1 VEWDRTYDVIVVGA
15 GHAGCE
21 AALAAARMGAST
33 LLLTINADHI
43 ANMSCNP
50 AVGGLAK
57 GHIVREIDALGG
69 EMALNIDYAGIQF
82 RRLNTRKGPAVRSSR
97 AQADREL
104 YRRRMKKVLEER
116 DGLDVK
122 QAMVQGVVVEK
133 GRAVGVKTDVGRVF
147 SGRRIILTTGTFLGG
162 LIHVG
167 LNSTPAG
174 RMGDPPSQH
183 LSQCLAELGFTIG
196 RLKTGTCPRL
206 DGRTIDYQGLEIQP
220 GDDPPLPFSH
230 WRAPDF
236 LPQVPCH
243 ITYTNENTHQ
253 AIRRGLDR
261 SPLFGGVIQGTGA
274 RYCPS
279 VEDKVVRFPD
289 KGRHQIFLEP
299 EGLSTHEVY
308 PNGISTSLPI
318 DVQED
323 MVRSIPGL
331 EKAQIV
337 RPGYAI
343 EYDYC
348 DPTQLHPTLET
359 KKVAGLYFAGQ
370 INGTS
375 GYEEA
380 AGQGL
385 MAGINAVLAER
396 NQEPLI
402 LDRSQAYIGV
412 MIDDLVTLGTAEPYR
427 MFTSRA
433 EYRLLL
439 REDNADLRLCEHGRR
454 VGLLDQDNY
463 RRYRAK
469 KEAVD
474 RAMRLLAEQRLN
486 PDASIND
493 FLQNLAAAPIKK
505 PTTAKDLLRRN
516 ELKPADLIPLAPHLA
531 ELGPEAAESLD
542 IEIKY
547 EGYLGRQADQV
558 RRFRQMENVRIP
570 DDMTYRDMP
579 GLSREV
585 QEKLTRVQ
593 PRSLGQAG
601 RISGVTPAAVAV
613 LEVMLKKRGRPE
625 SPAG

>member
-1 VEWDRTYDVIVVGA
+1 
-15 GHAGCE
+15 
-21 AALAAARMGAST
+21 
-33 LLLTINADHI
+33 
-43 ANMSCNP
+43 
-50 AVGGLAK
+50 
-57 GHIVREIDALGG
+57 
-69 EMALNIDYAGIQF
+69 
-82 RRLNTRKGPAVRSSR
+82 
-97 AQADREL
+97 
-104 YRRRMKKVLEER
+104 
-116 DGLDVK
+116 
-122 QAMVQGVVVEK
+122 
-133 GRAVGVKTDVGRVF
+133 
-147 SGRRIILTTGTFLGG
+147 
-162 LIHVG
+162 
-167 LNSTPAG
+167 
-174 RMGDPPSQH
+174 
-183 LSQCLAELGFTIG
+183 
-196 RLKTGTCPRL
+196 
-206 DGRTIDYQGLEIQP
+206 
-220 GDDPPLPFSH
+220 
-230 WRAPDF
+230 
-236 LPQVPCH
+236 
-243 ITYTNENTHQ
+243 
-253 AIRRGLDR
+253 
-261 SPLFGGVIQGTGA
+261 
-274 RYCPS
+274 
-279 VEDKVVRFPD
+279 
-289 KGRHQIFLEP
+289 
-299 EGLSTHEVY
+299 
-308 PNGISTSLPI
+308 
-318 DVQED
+318 
-323 MVRSIPGL
+323 
-331 EKAQIV
+331 
-337 RPGYAI
+337 
-343 EYDYC
+343 
-348 DPTQLHPTLET
+348 
-359 KKVAGLYFAGQ
+359 
-370 INGTS
+370 
-375 GYEEA
+375 
-380 AGQGL
+380 
-385 MAGINAVLAER
+385 
-396 NQEPLI
+396 
-402 LDRSQAYIGV
+402 

-486 PDASIND
+486 PDASVND